1 MKLTDGLFGTWN
13 GGGVMLDRLDLD
25 LKAGAQNDTAASV
38 SYGALFVEH
47 PSFQFDWIES
57 EKTTMTWGYSKTNRG
72 AIRGSR
78 MMAAREGDAWR
89 LEFKGGTFRQNWLRG
104 LEISKLVVICDQK
117 GVHIQEAKL
126 LSGEGSLTFQ
136 LDMGSGGQPEA
147 SGTLV
152 LDSLPVKTIL
162 PYLYSEWIEGE
173 VSGKGRVSGST
184 NSQKGVVLDL
194 DFALQDG
201 DVLILRDRLP
211 FISALSVMDVYNS
224 YRKIL
229 FTEGGFHLR
238 TGEDQLHL
246 DQIHLKAGDLFQLTG
261 KIDVRLPTLKEIANS
276 LKIEDVQ
283 VVKDIIEKNWKME
296 DEVLNDADSGASL
309 SYAAKGVGDVVV
321 DDTNNQKDVKL
332 DMRSRSVL
340 AERKIRRF
348 DGSVKVGLKGD
359 AFDHSPKLKEA
370 YPKDPAT
377 GRIWI
382 EVPLKGS
389 LQTLTLDQA
398 KKLYVLGRKLK

>member
-1 MKLTDGLFGTWN
+1 
-13 GGGVMLDRLDLD
+13 
-25 LKAGAQNDTAASV
+25 
-38 SYGALFVEH
+38 
-47 PSFQFDWIES
+47 
-57 EKTTMTWGYSKTNRG
+57 
-72 AIRGSR
+72 
-78 MMAAREGDAWR
+78 
-89 LEFKGGTFRQNWLRG
+89 
-104 LEISKLVVICDQK
+104 
-117 GVHIQEAKL
+117 
-126 LSGEGSLTFQ
+126 
-136 LDMGSGGQPEA
+136 
-147 SGTLV
+147 
-152 LDSLPVKTIL
+152 
-162 PYLYSEWIEGE
+162 
-173 VSGKGRVSGST
+173 
-184 NSQKGVVLDL
+184 
-194 DFALQDG
+194 
-201 DVLILRDRLP
+201 
-211 FISALSVMDVYNS
+211 
-224 YRKIL
+224 
-229 FTEGGFHLR
+229 
-238 TGEDQLHL
+238 
-246 DQIHLKAGDLFQLTG
+246 LFQLTG

-382 EVPLKGS
+382 EVPLKGP